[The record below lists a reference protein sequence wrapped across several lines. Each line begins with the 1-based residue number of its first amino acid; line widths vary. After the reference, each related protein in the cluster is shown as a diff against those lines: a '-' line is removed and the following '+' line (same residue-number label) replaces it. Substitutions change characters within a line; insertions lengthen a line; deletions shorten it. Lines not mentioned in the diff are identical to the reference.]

1 MKTIDLTLYNITE
14 LLTLSRK
21 VDIEVAKR
29 LTDMTKERDA
39 LATRLTEE
47 LSKNATV

>member
-1 MKTIDLTLYNITE
+1 MKTIDLTLYNNTE

-39 LATRLTEE
+39 LASKV
-47 LSKNATV
+47 SKND

>member
-1 MKTIDLTLYNITE
+1 MKTIDLTLLNNTE

-39 LATRLTEE
+39 LVEE
-47 LSKNATV
+47 LKNK